1 MTQTLPSIIS
11 WVVLGHMKN
20 LTVGQLQSWLILLFH
35 FFVLVLQ
42 PIKVMPLVRV
52 LLLLFDFTSPI
63 FCLRAAYDRLYCFIM
78 PDVVIASDLWS
89 FPCLVWCASS
99 RPLDLCCQYIVMPSS
114 SSNDLLIPSLWT
126 AITVMGSLPSLGS
139 GRSFVSPI
147 VDVSRSQSV
156 TGEKCLFEFWC
167 LGGWIGPSN

>member
-1 MTQTLPSIIS
+1 
-11 WVVLGHMKN
+11 MKN

-99 RPLDLCCQYIVMPSS
+99 RPLDLCCRYTVMPSS
-114 SSNDLLIPSLWT
+114 SSNDLLIPSLWN

-139 GRSFVSPI
+139 GRSFASPI
-147 VDVSRSQSV
+147 VDVSRSQSATGRNVYLSFGAWGFGSARV
-156 TGEKCLFEFWC
+156 TKMV
-167 LGGWIGPSN
+167 